1 MQQEKR
7 WAVAELRSIDCAVGE
22 KSVHAS
28 LFPGCK
34 FRVARLLSTALAVK
48 RRRHRFPID
57 RSKFSLFKP
66 LPLDAAI
73 QRRDSRAAPRARE
86 GRLNISA
93 KPAAVEIHGNFVD
106 GREIEAGSGM
116 LDVRNPATGDVIAR
130 IPNSTAEDIDRA
142 MKSARAAFEG
152 RAWGGMDIRARA
164 RLVNRL
170 ADAFEAN
177 LDQLYRLE
185 TLNNGRPVNET
196 RAQLSRLPDF
206 LRYFAGLALARR
218 DAVIPVEGS
227 YLNYTLR
234 TPIGIVANC
243 TPFNHP
249 LMIMC
254 KSLAAVLATGC
265 VTVVKPSEYTPL
277 TTLKLAQIFTEAGL
291 PPGVFNVVLGLGQS
305 AGRMLAEHRDINK
318 LVLTGGT
325 EAGRIA
331 GAAAAKVF
339 AHQTMELG
347 GKTPVMV
354 FGDYDVDQ
362 AVNYAAFGAFIGA
375 GQTCVCASRHIVQ
388 ATIYDEFVEK
398 LRAKTLSIRIGDPFD
413 PATQLGPVISARQ
426 RDRVLQYSGFG
437 REDGARLV
445 TGGVA
450 AKVSGHDNGY
460 FVEPTVFAD
469 VKSDMRIFQE
479 EVFGPFTSVTPFK
492 DEADALRL
500 ANDSPFGLAA
510 AIRTR
515 DIGRAHRVASAVK
528 AGIVWIND
536 HHRLDPASPWGGVDD
551 SGLGREFGT
560 ESFDDH
566 FNTKSVMVA
575 TGDQP
580 FDWYRD
586 TAAKRRLN

>member
-1 MQQEKR
+1 
-7 WAVAELRSIDCAVGE
+7 
-22 KSVHAS
+22 
-28 LFPGCK
+28 
-34 FRVARLLSTALAVK
+34 
-48 RRRHRFPID
+48 
-57 RSKFSLFKP
+57 
-66 LPLDAAI
+66 
-73 QRRDSRAAPRARE
+73 
-86 GRLNISA
+86 
-93 KPAAVEIHGNFVD
+93 
-106 GREIEAGSGM
+106 
-116 LDVRNPATGDVIAR
+116 
-130 IPNSTAEDIDRA
+130 
-142 MKSARAAFEG
+142 
-152 RAWGGMDIRARA
+152 
-164 RLVNRL
+164 
-170 ADAFEAN
+170 
-177 LDQLYRLE
+177 
-185 TLNNGRPVNET
+185 
-196 RAQLSRLPDF
+196 
-206 LRYFAGLALARR
+206 
-218 DAVIPVEGS
+218 
-227 YLNYTLR
+227 
-234 TPIGIVANC
+234 
-243 TPFNHP
+243 
-249 LMIMC
+249 MC

-305 AGRMLAEHRDINK
+305 AGKMLAEHRDINK

-331 GAAAAKVF
+331 GGAAAKVF

-354 FGDYDVDQ
+354 FDDYDVDQ

-388 ATIYDEFVEK
+388 ASIYDEFVEK
-398 LRAKTLSIRIGDPFD
+398 LKAKTKTIRIGDPFD

-426 RDRVLQYSGFG
+426 RERVLTYSRFG
-437 REDGARLV
+437 AEDGARLV

-450 AKVSGHDNGY
+450 AKVPGHDNGY

-479 EVFGPFTSVTPFK
+479 EVFGPFTSVTPFT

-515 DIGRAHRVASAVK
+515 DIGRAHRVAAAVK

-551 SGLGREFGT
+551 QRHRPRVRQRKLRRSFQHQERDGR
-560 ESFDDH
+560 DPRPAIRLVPRH
-566 FNTKSVMVA
+566 
-575 TGDQP
+575 GDA
-580 FDWYRD
+580 R
-586 TAAKRRLN
+586 RRLN

>member
-1 MQQEKR
+1 
-7 WAVAELRSIDCAVGE
+7 VNI
-22 KSVHAS
+22 
-28 LFPGCK
+28 P
-34 FRVARLLSTALAVK
+34 AR
-48 RRRHRFPID
+48 
-57 RSKFSLFKP
+57 
-66 LPLDAAI
+66 
-73 QRRDSRAAPRARE
+73 
-86 GRLNISA
+86 
-93 KPAAVEIHGNFVD
+93 PAATNVEIHGNFVD
-106 GREIEAGSGM
+106 GREIEAGGGEL
-116 LDVRNPATGDVIAR
+116 LDVRNPATGEVIAK
-130 IPNSTAEDIDRA
+130 IPNSTAADVDRA

-152 RAWGGMDIRARA
+152 KEWGGMDIRSRA

-206 LRYFAGLALARR
+206 FRYFAGLALSRR

-249 LMIMC
+249 LMILC
-254 KSLAAVLATGC
+254 KSLAAVLASGC

-277 TTLKLAQIFTEAGL
+277 TTLKLARIFADAGL
-291 PPGVFNVVLGLGQS
+291 PPGVFNIVLGLGHS
-305 AGRMLAEHRDINK
+305 AGRMLAEHPDINK

-331 GAAAAKVF
+331 SSAAAKVF
-339 AHQTMELG
+339 AHQTLELG

-354 FGDYDVDQ
+354 FDDFDVDR

-375 GQTCVCASRHIVQ
+375 GQTCVCASRHLVQ
-388 ATIYDEFVEK
+388 TSIYDEFVEK
-398 LRAKTLSIRIGDPFD
+398 LKAKTASIRLGDPFD

-426 RDRVLQYSGFG
+426 RDRVLSYCNFG

-445 TGGVA
+445 AGGDA
-450 AKVSGHDNGY
+450 AKIPGHENGY
-460 FVEPTVFAD
+460 FVQPTVFAD
-469 VKSDMRIFQE
+469 VTSTMRIFQE
-479 EVFGPFTSVTPFK
+479 EVFGPFTSVTRFT

-510 AIRTR
+510 AIRTS
-515 DIGRAHRVASAVK
+515 DVARAHRVAAKVK
-528 AGIVWIND
+528 AGIVWVND

-551 SGLGREFGT
+551 SGVGREFGT
-560 ESFDDH
+560 ESFNDH
-566 FNTKSVMVA
+566 FNVKSVMVA
-575 TGDQP
+575 THDQP

-586 TAAKRRLN
+586 TATQRRLN